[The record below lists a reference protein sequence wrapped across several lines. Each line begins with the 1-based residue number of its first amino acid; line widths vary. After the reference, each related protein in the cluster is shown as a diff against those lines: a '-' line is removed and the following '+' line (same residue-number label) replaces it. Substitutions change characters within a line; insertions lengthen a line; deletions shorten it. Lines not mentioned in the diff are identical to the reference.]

1 MTISERI
8 YLANI
13 GMQLCRVAQE
23 NLSLYN
29 EDNKKVRKLKVFDI
43 DDRLKKIAS
52 EIDELLKEN
61 E

>member
-13 GMQLCRVAQE
+13 GMQLYRIAHS
-23 NLSLYN
+23 NLSLYH
-29 EDNKKVRKLKVFDI
+29 EDNERMRKLKVFDI
-43 DDRLKKIAS
+43 DDRLKKTIS
-52 EIDELLKEN
+52 EINELLEEN